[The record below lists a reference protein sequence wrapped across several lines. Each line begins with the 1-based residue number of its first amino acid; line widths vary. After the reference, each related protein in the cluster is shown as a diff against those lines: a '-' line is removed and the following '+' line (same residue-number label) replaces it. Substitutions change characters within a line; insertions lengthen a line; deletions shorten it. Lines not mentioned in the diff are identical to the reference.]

1 MSKIDKIVEGTIK
14 LITAKRYQLQEMSKT
29 KRDIVDIL
37 EHNKIQI
44 YNHLVNCYLWNTSDD
59 YKKWQRELRSFA
71 YNTYSLKGTNIYPS
85 EKQLYKWC
93 FEDWIIEI
101 KKDVDI
107 IVDEAYQDEL
117 RKSKKNKLIKPN
129 YNANKLTSYM
139 VEYIVWLNKNIS
151 DGNTITV
158 KDVSDIVNELIT
170 RYKGE

>member
-1 MSKIDKIVEGTIK
+1 MD
-14 LITAKRYQLQEMSKT
+14 Y
-29 KRDIVDIL
+29 RD
-37 EHNKIQI
+37 
-44 YNHLVNCYLWNTSDD
+44 
-59 YKKWQRELRSFA
+59 
-71 YNTYSLKGTNIYPS
+71 
-85 EKQLYKWC
+85 
-93 FEDWIIEI
+93 